1 MNLDQELREMGDEL
15 GRPEVFV
22 VMAMSAD
29 GKIATANRAV
39 QTFGSRRDH
48 DRLMRLRSTADAVL
62 CGSHTVNTAPYDLG
76 PGDDYWRCQRSA
88 NGLSEYNLRIIVS
101 GRGTLSP
108 AAEIFRHTFSPIIV
122 LTTDR
127 CPPENRDAI
136 LQMTPHVI
144 SCGDEAIDWDRAFQW
159 LRHKWGVRR
168 IACEGGGELNDQMF
182 RGGYVDELYLT
193 WIPCL
198 VGGQN
203 APTIAEGEGI
213 DALGNAASFHL
224 VNLETH
230 DTEVFLDFRSGE
242 RDRRMD

>member
-1 MNLDQELREMGDEL
+1 MNLELESGE
-15 GRPEVFV
+15 GGNEPVRPEVFV

-48 DRLMRLRSTADAVL
+48 DRLMRLRATADAVL

-76 PGDDYWRCQRSA
+76 PGDECWRSQRIA
-88 NGLSEYNLRIIVS
+88 NGLSEFNLRIIVS
-101 GRGTLSP
+101 GRGSLSP
-108 AAEIFRHTFSPIIV
+108 AAEVFRHTFSPIIV
-122 LTTDR
+122 LTTDQ
-127 CPPENRDAI
+127 CPSENRDAI
-136 LQMTPHVI
+136 LRMTPHVI
-144 SCGDEAIDWDRAFQW
+144 SCGKEAIDWDRAFRW

-203 APTIAEGEGI
+203 APTIAEGAGI
-213 DALGNAASFHL
+213 DALGSAARFDL
-224 VNLETH
+224 VNQEIH
-230 DTEVFLDFRSGE
+230 ESEVFLDFRSVA
-242 RDRRMD
+242 RDG